1 MRLLLYVVVNAA
13 ALAVAAWLLDGITV
27 TESGVFLSER
37 DDRWVTLALV
47 GGILG
52 LVNAIVKPVVKLV
65 SLPLILL
72 TLGLALLVINALML
86 LLTSGIAGALD
97 LGFHVDGFWT
107 ALLGSIVITLV
118 TWGVDSVI
126 GDDDR

>member
-1 MRLLLYVVVNAA
+1 MRLLLLVVVNAV
-13 ALAVAAWLLDGITV
+13 ALMVAAWLLEGITL
-27 TESGVFLSER
+27 TESDVFLSDR
-37 DDRWVTLALV
+37 DDRWVTLVLV
-47 GGILG
+47 GAILG

-86 LLTSGIAGALD
+86 LLTSEIAEWLE

-107 ALLGSIVITLV
+107 AVLGGLVISLTTMV
-118 TWGVDSVI
+118 VESVLPD
-126 GDDDR
+126 GK